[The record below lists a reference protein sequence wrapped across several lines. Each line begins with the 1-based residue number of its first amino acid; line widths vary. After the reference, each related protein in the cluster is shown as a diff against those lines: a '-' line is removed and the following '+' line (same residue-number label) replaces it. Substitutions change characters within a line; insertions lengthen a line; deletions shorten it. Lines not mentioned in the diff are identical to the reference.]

1 MLAGVF
7 QLESTQA
14 IPATELKKK
23 YLALLKAQDKT
34 FGYIVRG
41 VRSDG
46 QGGAAG
52 PASTRS

>member
-1 MLAGVF
+1 MAARGSVLAGVF
-7 QLESTQA
+7 QIESAQA
-14 IPATELKKK
+14 IPAAELKQK

-46 QGGAAG
+46 QRA
-52 PASTRS
+52 R